1 MPLAN
6 EVSRFFSNHGIFV
19 LDWPPF
25 SPDMNCIE
33 NVWGKLKEK
42 VCKHSILNREKLI
55 SMVNNVWNNNDKFN
69 DFCKQVV
76 SSMPR
81 RVAKLK
87 QEKGGYKGY

>member
-1 MPLAN
+1 
-6 EVSRFFSNHGIFV
+6 
-19 LDWPPF
+19 
-25 SPDMNCIE
+25 MNCIE

-42 VCKHSILNREKLI
+42 VCEHSILNREELI
-55 SMVNNVWNNNDKFN
+55 SVVNNVWNNDDEFN

-87 QEKGGYKGY
+87 QEKGGYTGY